1 MICQMLTW
9 CSSLAKM
16 QSIYIMSCHLWPEV
30 MMQPWWMWRLRNI
43 LEDSFR
49 ISFLFNTTKSFCWA
63 QNWFMEEK
71 LFNLN
76 KDIFQE
82 PFGTFKLVFSS
93 RQPSSDCQINRN
105 GLEILST
112 FPYFPAE
119 RTFSELFSVF
129 TRCSSCSL
137 PLSFILVVFIFS
149 PIHLMNSKMHFLP

>member
-43 LEDSFR
+43 PEDSFR

-149 PIHLMNSKMHFLP
+149 PIHLMNSKMHILP